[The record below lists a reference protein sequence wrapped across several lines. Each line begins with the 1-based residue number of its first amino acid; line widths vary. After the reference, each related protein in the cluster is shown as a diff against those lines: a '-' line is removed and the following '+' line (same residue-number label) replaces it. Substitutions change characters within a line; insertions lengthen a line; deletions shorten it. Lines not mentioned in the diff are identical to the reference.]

1 MSDYEIA
8 NAKER
13 ALELRIHAS
22 RDVGLSPSGMLL
34 LADHF
39 EQLYEEIEELKKKP
53 DQITAIGIKWMK
65 RADIYRA
72 ALVTV
77 GSYLVGNKHIDGIVA
92 NALKE
97 AEAIAI

>member
-13 ALELRIHAS
+13 ALELRIHAGQGKG
-22 RDVGLSPSGMLL
+22 VTEEGLLI

-39 EQLYEEIEELKKKP
+39 ERLYEEIEGLKKKP
-53 DQITAIGIKWMK
+53 DQVTAIGIKWMK

-72 ALVTV
+72 ALVDI
-77 GSYLVGNKHIDGIVA
+77 GSLLYGHDLSRIVD